1 MSKLNLV
8 CEISRVV
15 RNTHVTSLISKE
27 AREII
32 GDRMQNYRISY
43 PKYILETPIE
53 PKTDQCCQNY
63 CKNCVYTLY
72 SNQIARYSEF
82 VDEHAGYIDMDRYGN
97 LVVSSLSLYK
107 KFCNA
112 INF

>member
-1 MSKLNLV
+1 M
-8 CEISRVV
+8 V

-43 PKYILETPIE
+43 PKYLLETPIE

-63 CKNCVYTLY
+63 CKNCVYTFHAI
-72 SNQIARYSEF
+72 QVARFSEF
-82 VDEHAGYIDMDRYGN
+82 VDEHAHYIDMDHNGN
-97 LVVSSLSLYK
+97 LVVSSLSLYN
-107 KFCNA
+107 KFRNV
-112 INF
+112 IKL